1 MDKNGASKHIGIL
14 KMRIKGKKRNSLTFN
29 KHKVDKMFSPFKRNQ
44 KISLYL
50 LVGWKEMSASLL
62 NDKY

>member
-14 KMRIKGKKRNSLTFN
+14 KMRIKVKKRNSLTFN
-29 KHKVDKMFSPFKRNQ
+29 KHKVNKMFSRFKRNQ

-50 LVGWKEMSASLL
+50 LVE
-62 NDKY
+62 

>member
-14 KMRIKGKKRNSLTFN
+14 KMRIKVKKRNSLTCN
-29 KHKVDKMFSPFKRNQ
+29 KHKVNKMFSRFKRNQ

-50 LVGWKEMSASLL
+50 LVE
-62 NDKY
+62 